1 MRSWKQLP
9 YFLAVARSGSFRAGA
24 AELGAT
30 HATTRRQIDELE
42 MVLGTRLL
50 HRARHGVELT
60 EAGRRFLSEALE
72 AERHVRA
79 AENRVLG
86 LDREASG
93 TVRLSCETLIA
104 RSLLP
109 PVLTQFSQRYPEI
122 DIDLKV
128 GDAFDDVAGHEA
140 DLALRIAEHPPASV
154 RSDRLCAFSVA
165 TYASRSYL
173 AEHLPHA
180 GPRGKG
186 LAWIGYDDAGVTGR
200 IAASPFPDAQ
210 IRFKTTDL
218 DTHLALVRAGAGL
231 SVLPV
236 WGESR
241 YPDLQQLPGTRQETG
256 RAIWLVINADLAR
269 MTRVRRFANVLS
281 SAIAASCGGDLAG

>member
-50 HRARHGVELT
+50 HRDRSGVELT

-72 AERHVRA
+72 AERHVMA

-93 TVRLSCETLIA
+93 TVRLSCEALIA

-109 PVLTQFSQRYPEI
+109 PVLAQFSQRYPEI

-128 GDAFDDVAGHEA
+128 GDSFDDVAGHEV
-140 DLALRIAEHPPASV
+140 DLAVRIAADPPAGA
-154 RSDRLCAFSVA
+154 RADRICPFNVA
-165 TYASRSYL
+165 TYASQTYL
-173 AEHLPHA
+173 AEQLPLA
-180 GPRGKG
+180 GPRGEG
-186 LAWIGYDDAGVTGR
+186 LAWIGYDDAGVAGR
-200 IAASPFPDAQ
+200 IAASPFPDAPL
-210 IRFKTTDL
+210 RYKTTDL

-231 SVLPV
+231 SVLPTWV
-236 WGESR
+236 ESR
-241 YPDLQQLPGTRQETG
+241 YPELQQLPGTRQETG
-256 RAIWLVINADLAR
+256 RAIWLVINTDLAR
-269 MTRVRRFANVLS
+269 ITRVRRFAKVLS
-281 SAIAASCGGDLAG
+281 TAIAASSGADRSR